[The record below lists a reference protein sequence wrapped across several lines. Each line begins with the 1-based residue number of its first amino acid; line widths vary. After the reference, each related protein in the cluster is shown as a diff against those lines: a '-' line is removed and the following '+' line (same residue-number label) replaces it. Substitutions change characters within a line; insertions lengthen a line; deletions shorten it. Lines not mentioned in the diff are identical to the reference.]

1 MYQPARIGTFM
12 NRAKNL
18 RIARLA
24 RVISTGIA
32 ALLFFFLV
40 AAIGSVLSCGYRFII
55 LLELRGA
62 MNQYPSA
69 FSHNPITSVYMNFFS
84 AAHNIAPA
92 HISWYIPALP
102 FNNLFRPSALRI
114 ELLCIHRLL
123 SIVFCHNFSIVAAPR

>member
-24 RVISTGIA
+24 RVIATGIA
-32 ALLFFFLV
+32 AVLFFFLSV
-40 AAIGSVLSCGYRFII
+40 RIGSVLSYGYGFII
-55 LLELRGA
+55 AFKVCGPV
-62 MNQYPSA
+62 NQYPTT
-69 FSHNPITSVYMNFFS
+69 FSHNPIARVYMNFFC

-92 HISWYIPALP
+92 HVSWYIPALP

-123 SIVFCHNFSIVAAPR
+123 SIVFCHKVSIVAAPR